1 MGRHSAG
8 DGSGVDPI
16 VAAALRSR
24 PAAEEPGPPRHGEAA
39 PGQQPLTAAD
49 GEGGLGW
56 PGEPGEGTG
65 LGWPVDLVT
74 GEVLERPDVAP
85 ADPLPEGSDRVDS
98 APVRRRGGWRR
109 LFGGAAEDARRTTT
123 AA

>member
-24 PAAEEPGPPRHGEAA
+24 PAVEDPSTPRHGDGER
-39 PGQQPLTAAD
+39 PEQLTAAD

-74 GEVLERPDVAP
+74 GEVLERADPPAAP
-85 ADPLPEGSDRVDS
+85 AADPGPVAVDVS
-98 APVRRRGGWRR
+98 PTRRRGGWRR
-109 LFGGAAEDARRTTT
+109 LFGGAADDARRATS